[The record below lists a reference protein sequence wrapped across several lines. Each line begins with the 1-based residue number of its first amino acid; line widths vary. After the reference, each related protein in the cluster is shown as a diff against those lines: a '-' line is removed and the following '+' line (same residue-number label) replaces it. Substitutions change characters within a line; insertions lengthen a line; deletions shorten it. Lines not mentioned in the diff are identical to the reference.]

1 MVHVCAAKQPR
12 SLTGARLGVGACLW
26 DGAFVLTA
34 YIAAQPVDTYAGK
47 RCIEL
52 GAGVGLVGLALARLG
67 AQVTLTD
74 KPILLGLL
82 RGNVA
87 KNWLGERPPP
97 GSSPESRRGKADVA
111 ALEWGSKGYEATIS
125 QLATAKF
132 DFVVATD
139 CTYIDPDGNT
149 PDDDHF
155 MTACA
160 GLCHENTMCFVTFE
174 DRGTVLRDNFLA
186 AAHTKFRYVKEM
198 HRSAL
203 PQHYQLEHIDVW
215 ELRL

>member
-1 MVHVCAAKQPR
+1 MYWFLYTIVPVCAAKQPR

-34 YIAAQPVDTYAGK
+34 YIAGQTADTYTGGLLAACSVLETDPGVFQSILWQSKSTNVWWSLPYACTLSAQHNAMLTQPYVAGK

-74 KPILLGLL
+74 KPALLSLL

-97 GSSPESRRGKADVA
+97 GYCS
-111 ALEWGSKGYEATIS
+111 
-125 QLATAKF
+125 
-132 DFVVATD
+132 
-139 CTYIDPDGNT
+139 
-149 PDDDHF
+149 
-155 MTACA
+155 CA
-160 GLCHENTMCFVTFE
+160 FSVCCHLGV
-174 DRGTVLRDNFLA
+174 
-186 AAHTKFRYVKEM
+186 
-198 HRSAL
+198 
-203 PQHYQLEHIDVW
+203 
-215 ELRL
+215 